1 MRAVTALIPFV
12 RAFQL
17 PLNPEELEVMAYAV
31 LRFANS
37 AEELPVIA
45 RAVDELIA
53 NHLAAH
59 AQLRE
64 GDPALDPQRRWA
76 LSLVMLK
83 RLNPRLRLA
92 RA

>member
-1 MRAVTALIPFV
+1 MSEPSDDSMMRAVTALVPFV
-12 RAFQL
+12 RAFRL

-45 RAVDELIA
+45 QAVDKLIA

-59 AQLRE
+59 AQGSR
-64 GDPALDPQRRWA
+64 GHAA
-76 LSLVMLK
+76 GG
-83 RLNPRLRLA
+83 PRGRDVE
-92 RA
+92 

>member
-1 MRAVTALIPFV
+1 MMRAVTALVPFV
-12 RAFQL
+12 RAFRL

-45 RAVDELIA
+45 QAVDELIA
-53 NHLAAH
+53 NHFASH

-64 GDPALDPQRRWA
+64 AMRRSIHDRDTRDEPGGA
-76 LSLVMLK
+76 
-83 RLNPRLRLA
+83 
-92 RA
+92 